1 MKKQFST
8 GMIGYNKG
16 EVDRYLEELTRDYEE
31 ELRKKRDRMM
41 ELAEETRNLKQKNQE
56 QKDRIEGFT
65 HQEQYISRALIN
77 AEQRAQAII
86 EEGQLKSQEE
96 IKQLKA
102 EKEKW
107 RRKFREVRRELLVF
121 EQTLVN
127 LIEKFRDDINYYTA
141 KEISDTILIDGET
154 EETDPAGFSNNAE
167 HVNKPEEGDMSPL
180 EGMLNMEKEKEKV
193 IA

>member
-1 MKKQFST
+1 MKKVFST
-8 GMIGYNKG
+8 SLIGYNKR

-41 ELAEETRNLKQKNQE
+41 ELAEEARNLKQQNQE
-56 QKDRIEGFT
+56 QSERIERFT

-86 EEGQLKSQEE
+86 EEGQLRSQEE
-96 IKQLKA
+96 IEKLKS

-107 RRKFREVRRELLVF
+107 RRKFREVRSELLEF
-121 EQTLVN
+121 ERTLVS
-127 LIEKFRDDINYYTA
+127 LIEKFRDEINYYTA
-141 KEISDTILIDGET
+141 KEISDTILMEGET
-154 EETDPAGFSNNAE
+154 VQTGTTDLAS
-167 HVNKPEEGDMSPL
+167 L
-180 EGMLNMEKEKEKV
+180 EGALNKEKNKEKV

>member
-56 QKDRIEGFT
+56 QRDRIEGFT